1 MRLLF
6 LTSFI
11 GLFAIFLLG
20 SCRKA
25 DGAFLSEP
33 TRHPIP
39 ITVTTGM
46 IADVVR
52 EVGGDQVEVTA
63 LIGEGSDPHLYK
75 PTRSDLISLS
85 EADLVFFNGLK
96 LEGKMEGTLEKMA
109 ARKNVVAVTEEIAKD
124 PNYLLDSDNHHDPHV
139 WMDVKAWSKAAS
151 AITNT
156 LVEFD
161 SENAESYQENLAN
174 YLKELTKMDNYAR
187 ETLSTIPPKQRVL
200 VTAHDAFGYLGRAYG
215 IEVKGIQGI
224 STESEAGVKD
234 IEELVNFLVENK
246 VPSVFVESSVSD
258 QNVKAL
264 LEGAKAKG
272 HVVKI
277 GGELFSDAM
286 GPAGSYEGTYLG
298 MIDHNVT
305 VITRAL
311 GGQAPEKGLYG
322 TLSN

>member
-1 MRLLF
+1 MSLFKAVSFVGLLMLF
-6 LTSFI
+6 LLS
-11 GLFAIFLLG
+11 

-25 DGAFLSEP
+25 GEVFISEP
-33 TRHPIP
+33 TSNPIP

-52 EVGGDQVEVTA
+52 EIGGDHVKVTG

-75 PTRSDLISLS
+75 PTRSDLVALS

-96 LEGKMEGTLEKMA
+96 LEGKMESTLGKMA
-109 ARKNVVAVTEEIAKD
+109 ARKNVVAVTGEIEKD
-124 PNYLLDSDNHHDPHV
+124 PNYLLDSDDHHDPHV
-139 WMDVKAWSKAAS
+139 WMDVKAWQKAAS

-156 LVEFD
+156 LAKFD
-161 SENAESYQENLAN
+161 PENAESYQENLSN
-174 YLKELTKMDNYAR
+174 YLMELTELDTYAR
-187 ETLSTIPPKQRVL
+187 KTLTTIPQKQRVL

-234 IEELVNFLVENK
+234 IEDLVNFLVENK
-246 VPSVFVESSVSD
+246 VPAVFIESSVSD

-264 LEGAKAKG
+264 LEGAKAKS
-272 HVVKI
+272 HKVRI

-286 GPAGSYEGTYLG
+286 GLTGSYEGTYVG

-305 VITRAL
+305 TIARAL
-311 GGQAPEKGLYG
+311 GGQAPAKGLKG
-322 TLSN
+322 ELSE

>member
-1 MRLLF
+1 MSLFKAVPFVGLLMLF
-6 LTSFI
+6 LLS
-11 GLFAIFLLG
+11 

-25 DGAFLSEP
+25 GEAFISEP
-33 TRHPIP
+33 TSNPIP

-52 EVGGDQVEVTA
+52 EIGGDQVKVTG

-75 PTRSDLISLS
+75 PTRSDLVALS

-96 LEGKMEGTLEKMA
+96 LEGKMESTLGKMA
-109 ARKNVVAVTEEIAKD
+109 ARKNVVAVTGEIEKD
-124 PNYLLDSDNHHDPHV
+124 PNYLLDSDDHHDPHV
-139 WMDVKAWSKAAS
+139 WMDVKAWQKAAS

-156 LVEFD
+156 LAKFD
-161 SENAESYQENLAN
+161 PENAESYQENLSN
-174 YLKELTKMDNYAR
+174 YLMELTELDTYAR
-187 ETLSTIPPKQRVL
+187 KTLTTIPQKQRVL

-234 IEELVNFLVENK
+234 IEDLVNFLVENK
-246 VPSVFVESSVSD
+246 VPAVFIESSVSD

-272 HVVKI
+272 HQVRI

-286 GPAGSYEGTYLG
+286 GPTGSYEGTYMSG
-298 MIDHNVT
+298 
-305 VITRAL
+305 
-311 GGQAPEKGLYG
+311 
-322 TLSN
+322 